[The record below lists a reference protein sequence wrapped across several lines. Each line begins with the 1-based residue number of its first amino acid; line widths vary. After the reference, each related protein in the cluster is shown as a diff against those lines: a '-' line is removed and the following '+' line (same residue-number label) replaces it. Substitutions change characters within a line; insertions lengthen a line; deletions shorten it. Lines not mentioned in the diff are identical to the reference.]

1 MQYKIGDNI
10 IVEELFNES
19 SDNDGYIEID
29 SSKFKGREL
38 KYYQNN
44 LQGKKVNNSVL
55 GEIYLGKKGK
65 MTNKF
70 NDTTKL
76 KDISG
81 MFSGCTQLK
90 EVVIGI
96 TNTGSVTNMTGLFK
110 NCSGLEV
117 MPDLRGWNMM
127 KVEKYKGMFYGCQN
141 KKLTQ
146 PKWMPTLR
154 FKKGTNYDKIVENSK
169 LDNQDLKNAWK
180 NNEPKDEIN

>member
-1 MQYKIGDNI
+1 MFQDCKT
-10 IVEELFNES
+10 
-19 SDNDGYIEID
+19 
-29 SSKFKGREL
+29 
-38 KYYQNN
+38 
-44 LQGKKVNNSVL
+44 
-55 GEIYLGKKGK
+55 LGKRGK
-65 MTNKF
+65 VTNKF
-70 NDTTKL
+70 GETPKL

-127 KVEKYKGMFYGCQN
+127 KVDKNKGMFYGCN
-141 KKLTQ
+141 KLNQ

-169 LDNQDLKNAWK
+169 LDNQDLKNSWK
-180 NNEPKDEIN
+180 NNEPKDEIK